1 MENNFTVLNK
11 LLYLIKFLIMKLKG
25 FTNLKLAELL
35 ESATNL
41 FVNKKYQSKK
51 EVEDNLGLLIQRSY
65 FYGKKQTDGEYVALS
80 LSTVTFDSKNDVQ
93 LVIEGIVVLPKTPV
107 NNGDGDITYTGYG
120 VLEVDGVV
128 VYDGRSAKLSGGL
141 QESINGADS
150 QIDFSEKTLV
160 ISKGD
165 SNTYID
171 GEAIS
176 TSTGYFKHID
186 IDPGEDNDVGHMELT
201 PRTLINPPVANQVE
215 YDGEYLYITNSSA
228 SERKK
233 IPASTDKPCVNFTN
247 WTVSEDNNI
256 DLSEKSVLDLNNIVV
271 TGGNKTFNIPT
282 AKNDIENIFEIKF
295 ETGATVPTII
305 FNFATANTSLKKNYS
320 TIPTNSRI
328 RLIITQSKSGVGFWN
343 SEINL
348 IQFAN

>member
-1 MENNFTVLNK
+1 MRKTFTRITAILAVL
-11 LLYLIKFLIMKLKG
+11 F
-25 FTNLKLAELL
+25 F
-35 ESATNL
+35 SAWG
-41 FVNKKYQSKK
+41 VN
-51 EVEDNLGLLIQRSY
+51 
-65 FYGKKQTDGEYVALS
+65 A
-80 LSTVTFDSKNDVQ
+80 Q
-93 LVIEGIVVLPKTPV
+93 LTTIV
-107 NNGDGDITYTGYG
+107 
-120 VLEVDGVV
+120 
-128 VYDGRSAKLSGGL
+128 
-141 QESINGADS
+141 
-150 QIDFSEKTLV
+150 
-160 ISKGD
+160 
-165 SNTYID
+165 
-171 GEAIS
+171 
-176 TSTGYFKHID
+176 
-186 IDPGEDNDVGHMELT
+186 
-201 PRTLINPPVANQVE
+201 
-215 YDGEYLYITNSSA
+215 NS
-228 SERKK
+228 
-233 IPASTDKPCVNFTN
+233 NFTN